1 MIDVS
6 ETKNEVRYTKI
17 VAVEACR
24 LVETGRTIR
33 AEAYHYEKSVYIKM
47 TNSVGILESKD
58 AAGRLKSK
66 KGDTKNHGLGLE
78 KMSFIQSKLK
88 TCGGEGMLETR
99 KRVMYQ
105 PEHIRHLVQQ
115 MQKVC
120 QSVSIPVIQ
129 FICAK

>member
-1 MIDVS
+1 MWLLAYIDEMIDAS

-17 VAVEACR
+17 AAVEACR

-47 TNSVGILESKD
+47 TNSVGTLESKD

-78 KMSFIQSKLK
+78 KNVVHTK
-88 TCGGEGMLETR
+88 
-99 KRVMYQ
+99 
-105 PEHIRHLVQQ
+105 
-115 MQKVC
+115 
-120 QSVSIPVIQ
+120 
-129 FICAK
+129 